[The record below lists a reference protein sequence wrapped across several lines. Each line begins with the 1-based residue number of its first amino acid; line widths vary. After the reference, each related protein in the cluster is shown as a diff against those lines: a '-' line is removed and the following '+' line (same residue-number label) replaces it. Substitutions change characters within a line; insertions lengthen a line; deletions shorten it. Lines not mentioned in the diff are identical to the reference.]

1 MDERRKWTAEQLEAL
16 EVFRSRD
23 EATGDPALAPLAEAL
38 ANDPELSHRLDS
50 ILTWD
55 AQLAEAMRD
64 VAIPPGL
71 AGQILQSLE
80 DATPRPVPAPVA
92 ASRNRRG
99 RRFAWFS
106 VAAGIGVAAALIA
119 VVVFRSLPEMNPE
132 GLRSIARD
140 RSMAN
145 LGSLPAGWTAGE
157 RSFPER
163 FPYSRELFSSPQARW
178 RWVADFAPAEAV
190 AYDIPLGNGRKATL
204 YVVRCRSDA
213 PLPTRVPSVPQMQT
227 LGLAMSAWQGD
238 GVVYVVVVEGD
249 QRDYRALLKSSF
261 HGLA

>member
-1 MDERRKWTAEQLEAL
+1 MDERRMWTAEQLEAL
-16 EVFRSRD
+16 EMLRSRD
-23 EATGDPALAPLAEAL
+23 EAAGDPALGPIAEAL
-38 ANDPELSHRLDS
+38 TNDPELAQRLDS

-55 AQLAEAMRD
+55 ARLAEAMRD
-64 VAIPPGL
+64 VAVPPGL
-71 AGQILQSLE
+71 AGQILQNLE
-80 DATPRPVPAPVA
+80 DASPSPVPAPVA

-106 VAAGIGVAAALIA
+106 VAAGIGVAAVLIA
-119 VVVFRSLPEMNPE
+119 VAVVRGLPEMNPE

-145 LGSLPAGWTAGE
+145 LGNPPTGWTASE

-178 RWVADFAPAEAV
+178 RGIGDFNPAEAV

-227 LGLAMSAWQGD
+227 LGLAVSAWQGD

-249 QRDYRALLKSSF
+249 ERDYRAILKSRL